1 MKFSQRAKFLMLK
14 PSQIKED
21 KSPKR
26 KHNPIELEALLG
38 SISASGI
45 IEPLILCKEKG
56 HTYRLISGSKRL
68 FCAREIGMRR
78 VPCIVYNIAAADG
91 RIYSLITSICRYE
104 THYLES
110 AERIREILEQENLE
124 SGQLAALIGL
134 KALTVENKLR
144 LLELSPKI
152 REKLKDFNLSE
163 ASARIISRFP
173 ESIQNELLERAAREN
188 LSERGI
194 QLEISR
200 LLTEEKY
207 ENIDFSAEEKKEAEP
222 IPTPKRKSAL
232 GDTKLLTNSLLRL
245 VGRAEESGI
254 PATIRTV
261 ETEKYTEYKI
271 RIAKAF
277 KPSATQLKIV

>member
-134 KALTVENKLR
+134 KALTVQNKLR

-207 ENIDFSAEEKKEAEP
+207 ENIDFPAEKRETPKEA
-222 IPTPKRKSAL
+222 PKRKSSL

-245 VGRAEESGI
+245 VGKAEESGL

-277 KPSATQLKIV
+277 TPSATQLKIV

>member
-134 KALTVENKLR
+134 KALTVQNKLR

-207 ENIDFSAEEKKEAEP
+207 ENIDFSAEKRETPEEA
-222 IPTPKRKSAL
+222 PKRKSSL

-245 VGRAEESGI
+245 VGKAEESGL

-277 KPSATQLKIV
+277 TPSATQLKIV

>member
-21 KSPKR
+21 KNPKR

-134 KALTVENKLR
+134 KALTVQNKLR

-207 ENIDFSAEEKKEAEP
+207 ENIDFSAEKRETPEEA
-222 IPTPKRKSAL
+222 PKRKSSI

-245 VGRAEESGI
+245 VGRAEESGL

-277 KPSATQLKIV
+277 TPSATQLKIV